1 MKFWDKDLYYHGC
14 LKWHRFVESATRIG
28 AKEAQVEAPCA
39 ISKLLFYGCE
49 VLCMFHHNNSFQS
62 FADCCVVHQVFQFI
76 VSTYR
81 WTGPLD
87 RRLLFPKEAWLVS
100 SSNSSSKFSYQHNRR
115 NLMFNHRNWTA
126 WRFQVYSTTITERN
140 AYDIALKSKWAVFW
154 TSTNFEF
161 WVHACKDWCGE
172 LGTTW
177 LIHIAGGRCM
187 WKLAFKS
194 LYCQMR
200 IWGKKCWFQIK
211 KGREDN
217 LRNVC
222 QNFCG
227 CELWMSIPWVC
238 KEMMIE
244 KKVQRMLLLAWLIA

>member
-1 MKFWDKDLYYHGC
+1 MENSLSKFLQVLQSRDVEKWTYLIKTYVMMGC
-14 LKWHRFVESATRIG
+14 L
-28 AKEAQVEAPCA
+28 Q
-39 ISKLLFYGCE
+39 
-49 VLCMFHHNNSFQS
+49 NNGFQS
-62 FADCCVVHQVFQFI
+62 FTDCCVVHQVFQFI

-100 SSNSSSKFSYQHNRR
+100 SSNSSSKFHI
-115 NLMFNHRNWTA
+115 
-126 WRFQVYSTTITERN
+126 STTEETSCATTEIELREGFKFIPQQLTERN

-161 WVHACKDWCGE
+161 CVHTCKDWCGE

-177 LIHIAGGRCM
+177 LIHVAGGRCM

-194 LYCQMR
+194 LYFQMR

-211 KGREDN
+211 KGREEN
-217 LRNVC
+217 LRKGSQSFGAVNFEC
-222 QNFCG
+222 QYHEFAKR
-227 CELWMSIPWVC
+227 WW
-238 KEMMIE
+238 
-244 KKVQRMLLLAWLIA
+244 